1 MRCLSDDPMQS
12 ILTAILLGKTK
23 EEYGELSEEWNSYW
37 DKVAIE
43 VKEIQD
49 EGHIVAYPSEFD

>member
-1 MRCLSDDPMQS
+1 MRSLSYDPTQS

-23 EEYGELSEEWNSYW
+23 EEYGELTEEWNIYW
-37 DKVAIE
+37 DRVAIQ

-49 EGHIVAYPSEFD
+49 AGLEVGYPSELD